1 MPDSGANNT
10 AHREQDTPAS
20 NAEGESDQE
29 EIIVEAAT
37 DNVFEHFEI
46 LAEHFTIQACKH
58 AVFGVDQISDRIQ
71 VGIDGIQGCPE
82 IINDLKGV
90 ADCCCP
96 EYFWFYCIDSC
107 HYTWDCSATAW
118 SLS

>member
-10 AHREQDTPAS
+10 AHREQDTPPS
-20 NAEGESDQE
+20 NAKGESDQE

-37 DNVFEHFEI
+37 DDVFKHFEI
-46 LAEHFTIQACKH
+46 FAEHLTIQACKH
-58 AVFGVDQISDRIQ
+58 AVFWIDQISDRIQ

-107 HYTWDCSATAW
+107 HYTWDCSGAAW